1 MQRNTG
7 DIFDDQCKALSHDV
21 ECGRCGKV
29 IRQGEPVAND
39 ATYGPVHA
47 TGCTEATMWLTV
59 GRGAIELL
67 FEHAHHGRR
76 HRHGGLVAAPEAHAI
91 AHRLAPHLL
100 IG

>member
-7 DIFDDQCKALSHDV
+7 DIFDDQCKALSHDA

-47 TGCTEATMWLTV
+47 TGCAEA
-59 GRGAIELL
+59 
-67 FEHAHHGRR
+67 
-76 HRHGGLVAAPEAHAI
+76 
-91 AHRLAPHLL
+91 
-100 IG
+100 